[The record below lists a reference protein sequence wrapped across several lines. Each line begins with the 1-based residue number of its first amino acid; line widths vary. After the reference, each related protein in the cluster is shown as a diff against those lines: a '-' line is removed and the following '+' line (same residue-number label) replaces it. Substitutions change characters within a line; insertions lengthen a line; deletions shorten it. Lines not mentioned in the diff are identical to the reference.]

1 MQSMKGDLEKLQEK
15 LRGMLYQSIHY
26 QDEFERNRF
35 ANLKATEKSK
45 SILNDALK
53 TIIVD
58 VYKTIEV
65 INEILERLAEEN
77 DMEN

>member
-35 ANLKATEKSK
+35 ADSK
-45 SILNDALK
+45 TTKESNSIVNDALK
-53 TIIVD
+53 SIIVD
-58 VYKTIEV
+58 VYKAIEV
-65 INEILERLAEEN
+65 INEILERFSEEN